1 MANTN
6 HLDIINGIIGTL
18 RESDAL
24 NDILLGDPGIKAA
37 DSGLEEIMEKVSSH
51 IPDDLY
57 SDLSEAVTS
66 YVSAHIDPVLL
77 FGILPNRRATSA
89 AVACSWIRVVRRM
102 SSGVCPG
109 RCLRS

>member
-1 MANTN
+1 MANTY

-77 FGILPNRRATSA
+77 FGMDVARALQDVCSNPTSL
-89 AVACSWIRVVRRM
+89 SGFQM
-102 SSGVCPG
+102 S
-109 RCLRS
+109 LRYN

>member
-18 RESDAL
+18 RESDAF
-24 NDILLGDPGIKAA
+24 NDLLLGDPGIKAA
-37 DSGLEEIMEKVSSH
+37 ETGLEEIMEKVSSH

-77 FGILPNRRATSA
+77 FGMDVARAFQDVCSNPTSL
-89 AVACSWIRVVRRM
+89 SGFQM
-102 SSGVCPG
+102 S
-109 RCLRS
+109 LRHS